1 MKGTLTLFLIALCI
15 TISYSQETS
24 TFTDPRDD
32 QIYNVVKIG
41 DDLWL
46 AENLNLYS
54 VVHSGYYDDDSMAYS
69 DTYGLL
75 SDSSEAFI
83 STESKDRA
91 FSVRCYKHLDPI
103 EITFIPVNNDEFG
116 GMTGSI
122 SIDVTGGFP
131 PYSYLWSTGET
142 TQNISGLSARV
153 YSVTITDAL
162 NVSKIDSVR
171 IFDTFIDNRDSKRY
185 KAIQIG
191 EQIWMAENLNVG
203 TAVETYYTGIRHSD
217 VANNGIIEKYCF
229 GNQPTNC
236 EVYGGLYEWDEMMSY
251 GPQDDKPLGTTQG
264 ICPNG
269 WHIPTGSEWTDL
281 YSYLGGDTIAGGKLK
296 EQGIDHWWNP
306 NTGADNESGFTALP
320 AGQKII
326 EGGYYYMNTY
336 TYFWSSS
343 YSYSDHYLSYNMNY
357 TSSGISTSNEDKFFG
372 LSVRCVK
379 NSCSQF
385 TLNITASDIT
395 CHGENDGSINLSV
408 IGGTSPFIYNW
419 NTLNGS
425 GLIANNE
432 DQNGLSP
439 GKYYVAVTDN
449 EGCIKED
456 SIIFIEPDLVLQ
468 PSVNDT
474 SIYLGSPTPVLIAIG
489 VNVRWYSD
497 PLLQTLI
504 NNGNSF
510 NPGEINVGTYTYFVT
525 QTING
530 CESQSNQVILTIKPP
545 LTIISEFP
553 FLDDFENGIGG
564 WFSAGTNT
572 SWEFGGPSGATINL
586 AASGS
591 TSWIT
596 NLSGNYN
603 ADEISFVYS
612 PPFDFTNLSNP
623 AVELKVW
630 WDSEGTY
637 DGSCLQYSV
646 DTGQIWI
653 TTQKDIDYLWY
664 NRSNLTTLFNAVG
677 SINGW
682 SGDGT
687 FGEGSDGWVTAIAP
701 LTGLSGKPYVRFR
714 FAFASNGSYENDG
727 FAFDD
732 VKIFSDPLAGTE
744 PLTEYGNFK
753 IYPNP
758 FNNKTII
765 EFHNPSNE
773 PFRLTLTDLSGKVVR
788 IVDNITD
795 SIYEL
800 DRDGLSKGFYFIELR
815 SENIYRGKILIE

>member
-1 MKGTLTLFLIALCI
+1 MRKTFTLFLVSLL
-15 TISYSQETS
+15 ISNSYCQETS
-24 TFTDPRDD
+24 TITDPRDG
-32 QIYNVVKIG
+32 QIYDIVKIG
-41 DDLWL
+41 DNLWF

-54 VVHSGYYDDDSMAYS
+54 GVHSVYYDDDSMAYS
-69 DTYGLL
+69 DTY
-75 SDSSEAFI
+75 I
-83 STESKDRA
+83 NTESKERA

-103 EITFIPVNNDEFG
+103 EITFNPINNDEFG

-142 TQNISGLSARV
+142 TQNISGLSAGV
-153 YSVTITDAL
+153 YSVTMTDAL
-162 NVSKIDSVR
+162 NVSKTDSVR
-171 IFDTFIDNRDSKRY
+171 IFDTFIDDRDSKRY

-203 TAVETYYTGIRHSD
+203 TSVETYYTGIRHSD

-236 EVYGGLYEWDEMMSY
+236 DVYGGLYEWDEMMSY

-379 NSCSQF
+379 NSCSQL

-408 IGGTSPFIYNW
+408 LGGTSPFIYDW

-474 SIYLGSPTPVLIAIG
+474 SIYLGSPTPVLIVTG

-564 WFSAGTNT
+564 WFSTGTNT

-603 ADEISFVYS
+603 ADENSFVYS

-646 DTGQIWI
+646 DTGQTWI

-677 SINGW
+677 SMKGW

-687 FGEGSDGWVTAIAP
+687 YGEGSDGWVTAIAP

-744 PLTEYGNFK
+744 PLTEYGNLK

-765 EFHNPSNE
+765 EFQNPSNE

-795 SIYEL
+795 SMYEL

-815 SENIYRGKILIE
+815 GKNIYRGKVFTWGEQD